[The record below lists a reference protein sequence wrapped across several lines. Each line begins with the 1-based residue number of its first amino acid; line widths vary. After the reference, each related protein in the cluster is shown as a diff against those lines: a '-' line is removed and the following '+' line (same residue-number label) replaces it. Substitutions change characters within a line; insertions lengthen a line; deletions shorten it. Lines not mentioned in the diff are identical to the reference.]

1 MSTDIFLQRSDYR
14 SFSTAALRHH
24 AHTQSRQGKYNIA
37 TLQAF
42 RAVWLNSK
50 TGSDYLAYLVFRR
63 ALGYSL
69 TPRKAAILQ
78 HYLRLPLP
86 VRYWHGLYGHRQRQ
100 SLNLLAEYHYLS
112 QSSASQSPDSKVP
125 AVLRPFRQRIQYL
138 RQQQPQWQQGFYQWL
153 QGLARVQLVGN
164 SPKLQHSRL
173 GACIDSADAVI
184 RFNNCFS
191 QHSNTM
197 DAGSKCHIWVMAP
210 DYHGQPPAN
219 AQWCL
224 LSGPN
229 MLWWQQRWPKW
240 LNSAQVKV
248 ISIPLAHWRALVRQ
262 LAAPPSAGLLTASF
276 IASQVS
282 QQSVLQL
289 AGFGYNPAQ
298 EQQYHYAAPEHKA
311 VSRHNWQAEY
321 QLLQQW
327 QQTTAGVLIN
337 D

>member
-1 MSTDIFLQRSDYR
+1 MSTDIFLQRSDYS
-14 SFSTAALRHH
+14 SFSTAALRRH
-24 AHTQSRQGKYNIA
+24 AQIQSRQGNYNIA

-42 RAVWLNSK
+42 RAVWLHSK

-63 ALGYSL
+63 ALGYPL
-69 TPRKAAILQ
+69 TLRKAAVLQ
-78 HYLRLPLP
+78 HYLHLPLLI
-86 VRYWHGLYGHRQRQ
+86 RYWHGLYGHRARQ

-112 QSSASQSPDSKVP
+112 QGSASDTPG
-125 AVLRPFRQRIQYL
+125 VLRQFRQTIQHL
-138 RQQQPQWQQGFYQWL
+138 RQQQHHWQQSFQQWL

-164 SPKLQHSRL
+164 SPKLQHSQL
-173 GACIDSADAVI
+173 GAFIDTADAVV

-191 QHSNTM
+191 QHSNAA
-197 DAGSKCHIWVMAP
+197 DAGNKCHIWVMAP
-210 DYHGQPPAN
+210 DYRNQPPATT
-219 AQWCL
+219 QWCL

-229 MLWWQQRWPKW
+229 MLWWQQNWPKW
-240 LNSAQVKV
+240 FNSAQVKV
-248 ISIPLAHWRALVRQ
+248 ISIPLAHWRILVRQ

-276 IASQVS
+276 IDSQVN

-298 EQQYHYAAPEHKA
+298 EQQYHYVAPKHKA

-327 QQTTAGVLIN
+327 QQTTAGAITN

>member
-1 MSTDIFLQRSDYR
+1 MSTDIFLQRSVHH
-14 SFSTAALRHH
+14 SLSTAQLRLH
-24 AHTQSRQGKYNIA
+24 AQAQSRRGIYTVA

-42 RAVWLNSK
+42 RAVWLSSK
-50 TGSDYLAYLVFRR
+50 TGRDYLAYLIFRR
-63 ALGYSL
+63 ALGYAL

-78 HYLRLPLP
+78 HYLRLPIP
-86 VRYWHGLYGHRQRQ
+86 VRYWHGLYGHRRRQ
-100 SLNLLAEYHYLS
+100 SLNLLAEYHYLGQGLCS
-112 QSSASQSPDSKVP
+112 TTP
-125 AVLRPFRQRIQYL
+125 AVLQPFRQSIQYM
-138 RQQQPQWQQGFYQWL
+138 RQQQQQWQQSFYQWL
-153 QGLARVQLVGN
+153 QGLAKVQLVGN
-164 SPKLQHSRL
+164 SPKLQHSQL
-173 GACIDSADAVI
+173 GASIDAADAVI

-191 QHSNTM
+191 QHSNSV
-197 DAGSKCHIWVMAP
+197 DAGSNCHIWVMAP
-210 DYHGQPPAN
+210 DYRGQPPAK

-229 MLWWQQRWPKW
+229 MLWWQQRWPQW

-248 ISIPLAHWRALVRQ
+248 ISIPLVHWRTLVRQ

-276 IASQVS
+276 MASQVNK
-282 QQSVLQL
+282 QSVLQL

-298 EQQYHYAAPEHKA
+298 EQQYHYAAPEHQA